1 MLKKEPNRQKKTFK
15 YGEMSSNAFP
25 SAPVSLN
32 WEDLV
37 VFGVQQCQSADC
49 GTSGEDLLRRVDPAA
64 AALLPLL
71 RPHIS
76 AAAAGSPQW

>member
-1 MLKKEPNRQKKTFK
+1 
-15 YGEMSSNAFP
+15 MSTNAFL

-49 GTSGEDLLRRVDPAA
+49 GASGEDLLRRVDPAA
-64 AALLPLL
+64 AALLPSHH
-71 RPHIS
+71 PHV
-76 AAAAGSPQW
+76 AAAASPRR